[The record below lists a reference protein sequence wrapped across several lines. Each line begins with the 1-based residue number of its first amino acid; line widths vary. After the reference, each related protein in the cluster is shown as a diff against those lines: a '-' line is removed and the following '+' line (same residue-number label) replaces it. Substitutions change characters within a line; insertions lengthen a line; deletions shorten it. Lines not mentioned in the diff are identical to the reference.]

1 MNCAAR
7 AGCSREDLGK
17 TVASCICL
25 ISEMLN
31 LEPNKRGSSPT
42 DFIKRNKTGPAR
54 SLETQKG
61 RKKGKQDYNNVCSH
75 EPIKR
80 KYLFCALRMLRC

>member
-1 MNCAAR
+1 MNCGAR

-17 TVASCICL
+17 TVASVICL

-61 RKKGKQDYNNVCSH
+61 RKKVSKITTMFVAMNQSKGNIFSA
-75 EPIKR
+75 P
-80 KYLFCALRMLRC
+80 

>member
-1 MNCAAR
+1 
-7 AGCSREDLGK
+7 
-17 TVASCICL
+17 
-25 ISEMLN
+25 MLN

-75 EPIKR
+75 EPICHRTSPAKGKPR
-80 KYLFCALRMLRC
+80 GERAPEPVARM